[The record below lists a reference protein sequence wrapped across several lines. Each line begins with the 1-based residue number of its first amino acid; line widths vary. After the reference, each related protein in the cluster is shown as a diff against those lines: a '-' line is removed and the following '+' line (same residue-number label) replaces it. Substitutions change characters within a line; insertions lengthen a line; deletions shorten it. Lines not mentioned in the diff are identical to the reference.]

1 MFDRLAK
8 SIFFTLTALILV
20 SCASTS
26 PRHPVEHTPGS
37 GPVELPETDGR
48 PVIAYALGSGAARGF
63 AHVGV
68 LNTLDDAGITP
79 DLIVGTSSGSL
90 IGALYAA
97 GIRGDAL
104 TKLALETDRNEVID
118 YTASKRGWITGDSL
132 QAFVNDKLD
141 NRLLEELEIPVA
153 VVSTDLRSGR
163 KKVFTYGDSG
173 LAIRAASSFPGLF
186 RPVEIGGREFVDGGV
201 LSPVPVETAIELGA
215 DIVVAVD
222 VTKPPSS
229 EREID
234 GWIDVLHQSYL
245 IMARAMSAVEIARAD
260 IVIKPEIGDMSLL
273 EFEQRQIAID
283 AGAAAT
289 RKIIPKLKHI
299 IKVKWNYTQ

>member
-1 MFDRLAK
+1 MVDRFAK
-8 SIFFTLTALILV
+8 SIVFTLTALILI
-20 SCASTS
+20 SCASTR
-26 PRHPVEHTPGS
+26 PRHPVDHTPGS

-48 PVIAYALGSGAARGF
+48 PIIAYALGSGAARGF

-68 LNTLDDAGITP
+68 LNTLDNAGITP

-97 GIRGDAL
+97 GIRGDVL